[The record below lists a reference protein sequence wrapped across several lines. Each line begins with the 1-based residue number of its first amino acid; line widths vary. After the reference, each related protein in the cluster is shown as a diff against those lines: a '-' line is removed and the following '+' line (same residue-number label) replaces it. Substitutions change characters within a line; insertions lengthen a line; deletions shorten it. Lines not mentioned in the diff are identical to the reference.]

1 MSLETQSIVGQSA
14 PATNTSAGA
23 SNPTDASVISSD
35 FETFLRLLTAQLENQ
50 DPLNPIE
57 SQDFAVQLATF
68 SGVEQQVQTNDL
80 LRDLTTALGTSD
92 LAQLADWV
100 GMEARVVA
108 PVALRGSPVDV
119 VIEPETG
126 TDQAEMVVRDEQ
138 GLEVARESVPVAGG
152 SFPWAGRDANGQPL
166 ADGTYTLELVSIA
179 QGEILGVKTVP
190 HYADVTEARRGSG
203 GIELIISG
211 GAVVSSDSV
220 TSLRRPAES

>member
-14 PATNTSAGA
+14 SATNTSAATPTA
-23 SNPTDASVISSD
+23 SDASVISSD

-80 LRDLTTALGTSD
+80 LRDLTTALGTSE

-108 PVALRGSPVDV
+108 PVAVRGSPVDV
-119 VIEPETG
+119 VIEPEVG
-126 TDQAEMVVRDEQ
+126 TDRAEMIVRDEQ
-138 GLEVARESVPVAGG
+138 GIEVAREGVPLAGG
-152 SFPWAGRDANGQPL
+152 VLSWAARDVNGQPL
-166 ADGTYTLELVSIA
+166 AEGNYTLELVSIA
-179 QGEILGVKTVP
+179 QGEILGVKSVP

-203 GIELIISG
+203 GIELIITG
-211 GAVVSSDSV
+211 GAVVSTDAV
-220 TSLRRPAES
+220 TSLRRPAAG